1 MGIPG
6 QWQTGRDMKRFE
18 FHLRISAESYLDYYR
33 GTIRQVVV
41 RCPDGMTVQF
51 PASLL
56 QPFVTPAG
64 IQGDFV
70 LTCDDS
76 NKGAVLKRLPFRT

>member
-1 MGIPG
+1 
-6 QWQTGRDMKRFE
+6 MKRFE

-33 GTIRQVVV
+33 GTARHVVV
-41 RCPDGMTVQF
+41 RCPGGTAIKF

-64 IQGDFV
+64 IEGDFV
-70 LTCDDS
+70 LTCDDHNRS
-76 NKGAVLKRLPFRT
+76 ADLRRSPVKG

>member
-1 MGIPG
+1 
-6 QWQTGRDMKRFE
+6 MKRFE
-18 FHLRISAESYLDYYR
+18 FQLRISPERYLDYYR

-41 RCPDGMTVQF
+41 RCPDGVTIQF

-64 IQGDFV
+64 IQGSFV
-70 LTCDDS
+70 LTCDED
-76 NKGAVLKRLPFRT
+76 NKGADLQRSTLRN

>member
-1 MGIPG
+1 
-6 QWQTGRDMKRFE
+6 MKQFE

-33 GTIRQVVV
+33 GAARQVVV
-41 RCPDGMTVQF
+41 RCPGGDIIRF

-56 QPFVTPAG
+56 QPYVTPAG

-70 LTCDDS
+70 LTCDDHH
-76 NKGAVLKRLPFRT
+76 KGANLQRSPLRK